1 MKRLINKF
9 DLIDGNENFFPDI
22 VVINLKN
29 EVLNNYKLDMNKYC
43 KVFNGEF
50 YNLYFLT
57 TYC

>member
-1 MKRLINKF
+1 M
-9 DLIDGNENFFPDI
+9 D
-22 VVINLKN
+22 LKN

-50 YNLYFLT
+50 YSLYFAN